1 MDTIVEMKN
10 VTKQFRNKKAVDDV
24 SFSIDKGSIVAILGP
39 NGAGKTTV
47 ISMLLGLIKPTQ
59 GTVKVMGKDPRD
71 IEVRRRIGAM
81 LQEVSVMDALKVRE
95 LIDLIRSYYPRP
107 LDIDQLIPLTG
118 LQEKDLYRYANK
130 LSGGQ
135 KRRLGFSLAL
145 AGNPDL
151 IFLDEPTVGL
161 DVTARRVFWDQVH
174 SLTQQGKTIL
184 FTTHYLPE
192 AEDYADRVI
201 LFDQGVI
208 IADGTPDDIKS
219 KLTVSSV
226 SFKSDALNLRDV
238 LITLPN
244 VQDVYEKDGRIYT
257 VTEDTD
263 GMLASIFEHKL
274 AVSGIRVEH
283 GRLDDAFEQLTTHP
297 EMDTQ
302 GEIIS

>member
-10 VTKQFRNKKAVDDV
+10 ITKQFKNKKAVDNI

-59 GTVKVMGKDPRD
+59 GTVQVMGKDPRD
-71 IEVRRRIGAM
+71 IEVRQRIGAM
-81 LQEVSVMDALKVRE
+81 LQEVSVMDALKVHE
-95 LIDLIRSYYPRP
+95 LINLIRSYYPRP

-118 LQEKDLYRYANK
+118 LQKEDLNRYANK

-135 KRRLGFSLAL
+135 KRRLGFALAL

-161 DVTARRVFWDQVH
+161 DVTARRVFWEQVR

-219 KLTVSSV
+219 KLTVSSI
-226 SFKSDALNLRDV
+226 SFKSDDPDLCSFL
-238 LITLPN
+238 LTLPN
-244 VQDVYEKDGRIYT
+244 VHDVYEKEGRIYT

-263 GMLASIFEHKL
+263 GILASIFEHKL
-274 AVSGIRVEH
+274 AVRDIRVEH

-297 EMDTQ
+297 EMDTK
-302 GEIIS
+302 GAAIS